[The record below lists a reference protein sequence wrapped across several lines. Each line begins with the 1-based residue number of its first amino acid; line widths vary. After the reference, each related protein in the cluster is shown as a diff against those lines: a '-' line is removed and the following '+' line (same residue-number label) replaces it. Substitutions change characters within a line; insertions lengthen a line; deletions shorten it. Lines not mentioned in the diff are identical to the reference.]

1 MRPGRSRL
9 PSTTAGQDNVIA
21 VRVKNA
27 NNADIPATAGAMTD
41 SVNLDPVLR
50 FAGDRGKV
58 DEPTRGG
65 AAR

>member
-21 VRVKNA
+21 VRVTNA

-41 SVNLDPVLR
+41 SVTWTPS
-50 FAGDRGKV
+50 
-58 DEPTRGG
+58 
-65 AAR
+65 